1 MLTNRRVRVI
11 VNPSARSGRARKA
24 LSQAGQIAGLQLEW
38 SESRSAEHLRD
49 LVRSAQEEDLDALA
63 VAGGDGTVALA
74 LSGLN
79 GPNRVPLGVL
89 PSGSGND
96 FARDLG
102 ISKVLGEA
110 LRVLANGGARWV
122 DVARVTP
129 GNARFCCVASVGL
142 DEVALRIIHASWL
155 PRSKALN
162 IWAALRALCVYR
174 PRRVRVTWQDGS
186 FEGEMMFVAVTNTR
200 SYGGGFLIS
209 PAARVDD
216 GLLDVCIVRRTSRTR
231 LLWHFPRI
239 LKGTHGTL
247 PEVIQA
253 ASPWVR
259 LEGVAGELPVALDGE
274 LPRLTTP
281 VELHCEP
288 GVLQVMAPVSSLAR
302 RAEPCRV

>member
-1 MLTNRRVRVI
+1 MPATRRVRVI
-11 VNPSARSGRARKA
+11 VNPSARAGRARKA
-24 LSQAGQIAGLQLEW
+24 LRRTGPIAGLRLEYA
-38 SESRSAEHLRD
+38 ESRSGEHLRD
-49 LVRSAQEEDLDALA
+49 LVRSAQEEALDAIA

-74 LSGLN
+74 LSGLE
-79 GPNRVPLGVL
+79 GPNRVPLGII
-89 PSGSGND
+89 PAGSGND

-102 ISKVLGEA
+102 IPKALPEA
-110 LRVLANGGARWV
+110 LNVLANGQSRWV

-129 GNARFCCVASVGL
+129 GKTRFCCVASVGL

-162 IWAALRALCVYR
+162 VWAALRALCVYR
-174 PRRVRVTWQDGS
+174 PRRVRVTWRDGE
-186 FEGEMMFVAVTNTR
+186 FEGPMMFVAVTNTR

-209 PAARVDD
+209 PSARVDD
-216 GLLDVCIVRRTSRTR
+216 GLLDLCIVRRTSRAR

-247 PEVIQA
+247 PEVVQA

-259 LEGVAGELPVALDGE
+259 IAGMDGELPVALDGE

-281 VELHCEP
+281 VELRCEP
-288 GVLQVMAPVSSLAR
+288 GVLQMLTPIMTR
-302 RAEPCRV
+302 NPG